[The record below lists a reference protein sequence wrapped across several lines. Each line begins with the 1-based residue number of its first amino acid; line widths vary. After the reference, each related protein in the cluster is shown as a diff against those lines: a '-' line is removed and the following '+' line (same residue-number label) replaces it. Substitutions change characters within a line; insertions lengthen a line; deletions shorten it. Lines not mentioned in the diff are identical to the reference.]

1 MNAKSSCYTNVTRY
15 LKEMSNNNGNLI
27 VHKPNKHTQKLVKIM
42 EIYRN
47 LNYIL
52 SYILYRLYFK
62 NQKNYFLNPIQ

>member
-1 MNAKSSCYTNVTRY
+1 
-15 LKEMSNNNGNLI
+15 
-27 VHKPNKHTQKLVKIM
+27 M

-62 NQKNYFLNPIQ
+62 NQKNYFLNPIQKPTMRESKWSNNKNNNTLGLKIKMQNIIK